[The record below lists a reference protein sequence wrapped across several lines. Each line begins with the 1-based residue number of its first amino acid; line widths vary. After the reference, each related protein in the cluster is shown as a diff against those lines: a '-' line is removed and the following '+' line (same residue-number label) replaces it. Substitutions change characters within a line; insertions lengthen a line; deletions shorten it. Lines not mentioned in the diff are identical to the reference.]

1 MADTISIV
9 ISILFWALL
18 IFVEVCLGVYLW
30 KWIAVAI
37 FGLPALSKA
46 QFFGLMVLLHILL
59 PTNTGIKLR
68 RGEDD

>member
-1 MADTISIV
+1 MENTISIIV
-9 ISILFWALL
+9 GILFWALL

-37 FGLPALSKA
+37 FGLPALSKV
-46 QFFGLMVLLHILL
+46 QFFGLMILFRIFL